1 MDDKKK
7 LIIRILLSILG
18 TLAVLGIAVF
28 CFYMTWEKAPD
39 LDPVAPSTKPVQIN
53 GKKDGETDGK
63 AFDTNR
69 QDGIFTFLL
78 VGNDDGTGNTDTIMV
93 GKLDTNEHKIDVV
106 SIPRDTLINVDWS
119 VRKIN
124 SVYWGSKNSG
134 GNGID
139 ALMRH
144 VKNITGFEPDCYAVI
159 DLGIFIDVID
169 ALGGVDF
176 DVPVPMH
183 YEDSAQNLYI
193 HLDPGMQHLDGY
205 AAMGLCRFRY
215 GYANGDYG
223 RIEMQQKFLKAC
235 AEQFITLGNVPNI
248 SKVVKI
254 LADGLDTNL
263 SGANIAYFIRQA
275 LKCQPENINF
285 HMVPSDSAGIGGL
298 SYSVINLY
306 SWIDMLNQCLN
317 PFESP
322 IGVNN
327 LDIVYRNGGS
337 YAATTTLAG
346 DWYYNTNHSSGN
358 NTAEIVEQVPE
369 EPEGP
374 TIIVVPSVPEQGEIV
389 TPEETPTT
397 PPDSGETETPEETPV
412 TPPDSG
418 ENPVTPPEPETPT
431 EPTEPAVPEVPE
443 TSPEDAVFG

>member
-1 MDDKKK
+1 MKKK
-7 LIIRILLSILG
+7 KNLALRIVLSVLG

-28 CFYMTWEKAPD
+28 CFYMAWEKAPD
-39 LDPVAPSTKPVQIN
+39 LDPVAPSTKPVEIG
-53 GKKDGETDGK
+53 GKKDKDTDGK
-63 AFDTNR
+63 AFDTQR
-69 QDGIFTFLL
+69 QDGIYTFLL

-106 SIPRDTLINVDWS
+106 NIPRDTLINVDWS

-139 ALMRH
+139 SLNRH
-144 VKNITGFEPDCYAVI
+144 IKNITGFEPDCYAII

-183 YEDSAQNLYI
+183 YEDPAQNLYI

-205 AAMGLCRFRY
+205 AAMGLCRFRHD
-215 GYANGDYG
+215 YANGDYG

-235 AEQFITLGNVPNI
+235 AEQFITLGNVPNVT
-248 SKVVKI
+248 KVIKI
-254 LADGLDTNL
+254 LSDGMDTNL

-275 LKCQPENINF
+275 LKCPPENINF
-285 HMVPSDSAGIGGL
+285 HMVPSEGAGIGGL

-306 SWIDMLNQCLN
+306 SWIDMLNECLN
-317 PFESP
+317 PYESP
-322 IGVNN
+322 IGAEN
-327 LDIVYRNGGS
+327 LDIVYKNGGG

-346 DWYYNTNHSSGN
+346 DWYYNSSRSSGSS
-358 NTAEIVEQVPE
+358 APVVSEPVPE

-374 TIIVVPSVPEQGEIV
+374 TIIVVPSTPPDQGGTENPEIPVVPPS
-389 TPEETPTT
+389 PEETL
-397 PPDSGETETPEETPV
+397 PPAPEETETPV
-412 TPPDSG
+412 A
-418 ENPVTPPEPETPT
+418 PPEPDTGGPT
-431 EPTEPAVPEVPE
+431 VPEVPD
-443 TSPEDAVFG
+443 PNPDNAVFG